1 MCFQSNWKIAVYA
14 EEVCIIH
21 ETKNCL
27 FPVLRYILFKKTKFE
42 FAPANY

>member
-14 EEVCIIH
+14 EEVYIIH
-21 ETKNCL
+21 EKKNCL
-27 FPVLRYILFKKTKFE
+27 LRCLRYIPFKKTKFE

>member
-27 FPVLRYILFKKTKFE
+27 LPVFE
-42 FAPANY
+42 VNTF